1 MANFETLEN
10 VHITTFKSAKGVEF
24 DTVIIPNFDSYKWFM
39 ANTNNIGM
47 NDYYVALTRA
57 KINLFLI
64 NKFDLDVNT
73 NTYEIE

>member
-1 MANFETLEN
+1 
-10 VHITTFKSAKGVEF
+10 
-24 DTVIIPNFDSYKWFM
+24 M